1 MNPYRKEIIHMKK
14 ALALI
19 AALVLLLSLSLS
31 AVAEEETS
39 TWPFVNTGVILS
51 APAKW
56 SQLQGLL
63 FPTDVGEIDPGNK
76 IACAAIQY
84 IPLNQEDQALV
95 AQANDIELTD
105 EQKARLLEI
114 LGKTVS
120 LYYFFSVGNG
130 KSFEDVQDVILQ
142 GESPDPYAVYEL
154 GQAGDYR
161 FYFITTKPDSEATE
175 TAVAKL
181 PEDCR
186 EEYLTLLKDTDTV
199 IAAVALQKP
208 VKTGSDSVGQSLSFE
223 LTDFSGNPVSS
234 KDLFAGHKVTLVN
247 LWASWCHPCAAE
259 MPELEALWQDY
270 GAKGAGFVG
279 LCLDGYK
286 EKSLADAKQ
295 VAADNGV
302 TYPML
307 ACTEELEAWL
317 MNAMGNTVP
326 TTFFVNEEGEILGEP
341 IIGVQPDAYLEA
353 LEKFLAE

>member
-1 MNPYRKEIIHMKK
+1 MRKPI
-14 ALALI
+14 ALVLALI
-19 AALVLLLSLSLS
+19 LVLTVSFS
-31 AVAEEETS
+31 AVAEEQQKPAWYFSEAGIVLTCPDS
-39 TWPFVNTGVILS
+39 LMQAKGMIYPLIL
-51 APAKW
+51 
-56 SQLQGLL
+56 
-63 FPTDVGEIDPGNK
+63 GEIDPERK
-76 IACAAIQY
+76 IACAFLQY
-84 IPLNQEDQALV
+84 APLNDEEQALV
-95 AQANDIELTD
+95 YEDEANLTE
-105 EQKARLLEI
+105 EQKARVLEI
-114 LGKTVS
+114 YGRAVL
-120 LYYFFSVGNG
+120 LYYFCSVGNG
-130 KSFEDVQDVILQ
+130 KTFEDVQDVILK
-142 GESPDPYAVYEL
+142 GASPDGYSVYEL
-154 GQAGDYR
+154 GRIGEDS
-161 FYFITTKPDSEATE
+161 FYLMVPKPDSEE
-175 TAVAKL
+175 TVKFTAQF

-186 EEYLTLLKDTDTV
+186 QEYIDLLKDTDAV
-199 IAAVALQKP
+199 IAGVTVQKP
-208 VKTGSDSVGQSLSFE
+208 MRPGDAVGSVISFE

-317 MNAMGNTVP
+317 INAMGNTVP
-326 TTFFVNEEGEILGEP
+326 TTFFVNEKGEILDEP

>member
-1 MNPYRKEIIHMKK
+1 MRKPI
-14 ALALI
+14 ALVLALI
-19 AALVLLLSLSLS
+19 LVLTVSFS
-31 AVAEEETS
+31 AVAEEQQKI
-39 TWPFVNTGVILS
+39 TWYFSEAGIVLTAPDSLIQAKGMIYPLIL
-51 APAKW
+51 
-56 SQLQGLL
+56 
-63 FPTDVGEIDPGNK
+63 GEIDPERK
-76 IACAAIQY
+76 IACAFLQY
-84 IPLNQEDQALV
+84 APLNDEEQALV
-95 AQANDIELTD
+95 YEDEANLTE
-105 EQKARLLEI
+105 EQKARILEI
-114 LGKTVS
+114 YGRAVL
-120 LYYFFSVGNG
+120 LYYFCSVGNG
-130 KSFEDVQDVILQ
+130 KTFEDVQDVILK
-142 GESPDPYAVYEL
+142 GASPDGYSVYEL
-154 GQAGDYR
+154 GRIGEDS
-161 FYFITTKPDSEATE
+161 FYLMVPKPDSEE
-175 TAVAKL
+175 TVKFTAQF

-186 EEYLTLLKDTDTV
+186 QEYIDLLKDTDAV
-199 IAAVALQKP
+199 IAGVTVQKP
-208 VKTGSDSVGQSLSFE
+208 MRPGDAVGSVISFE

-234 KDLFAGHKVTLVN
+234 EDLFAGHKVTLVN

-317 MNAMGNTVP
+317 INAMGNTVP
-326 TTFFVNEEGEILGEP
+326 TTFFVNEKGEILGEP